1 MGGRRQARHPREG
14 VGQGS
19 GLLDFGQG
27 PPEAGE
33 DAERRHLLREV
44 EAPGEYRLAN
54 DVEFVIDNYGNVTI
68 TKGTENGNAELSD
81 NTITL
86 YDTMMDAEEVEQR
99 ERETTREVPL
109 GTILAQTGD
118 MLPILGIGAIVL
130 ASLIALIVAG
140 RRRHEGK
147 DDKN

>member
-1 MGGRRQARHPREG
+1 M
-14 VGQGS
+14 
-19 GLLDFGQG
+19 
-27 PPEAGE
+27 
-33 DAERRHLLREV
+33 

-99 ERETTREVPL
+99 ERETTREDAAGHDSGPKSRRYAAESWVSVPSCWR
-109 GTILAQTGD
+109 A
-118 MLPILGIGAIVL
+118 
-130 ASLIALIVAG
+130 
-140 RRRHEGK
+140 
-147 DDKN
+147 